1 MRHTRIK
8 MKDRSLPSLPA
19 LLIALT
25 GLAGSFPSAGQ
36 SRPQDLTMLSLEE
49 LMNVEV
55 LTATRKP
62 GLLSEIP
69 AAIDVVTAEDIR
81 RSGAMNIPDAL
92 RGVPGM
98 EVARVDANKWAVS
111 ARGFNSIY
119 SNKLLV
125 LLDGR
130 SLYSPIFSGVFWES
144 HDLLM
149 EDVSRIEV
157 IRGPGAT
164 LWGAGA
170 MNGIVNI
177 VSRDAGSTPGLYL
190 DAGGGTEEL
199 RWFNGRFGGFAGKRA
214 AYRVYARH
222 SARGGFENTE
232 GGEGRD
238 DWRGTNA
245 GFRVDLSPARRDHVT
260 VQAEGNW
267 GNVGQEGAPTLVPG
281 LMLDFPDY
289 RTETQSQ
296 YGLVRWR
303 RTLSDHS
310 DFAVRV
316 SLDRTQRRD
325 TLIIGGRYTTLD
337 VDGQH
342 HFRAGRHD
350 AVWGFGFRVTRN
362 RMDADLM
369 AAMNP
374 RNRTFRTFSAFLQDE
389 IDLVRRRLRL
399 TAGTK
404 VELNDFTGFEVQPNA
419 RLMWMPLNRHSFW
432 AAASRAVRLP
442 DPADYDLSIHYD
454 MPMLRMTIKGNPDL
468 APEELTAV
476 EFGWQ
481 VRPAAGFKA
490 GVNAYHNVYRNVHA
504 YNIGEIRVIENP
516 AAVEIPFFLD
526 NAMSGTVT
534 GAEFSAEGRIGTA
547 FRCRMSVS
555 GLDMRLDPSRDMLG
569 RFWYFQESLGLDK
582 DIVNAWLK
590 SKEGKSPDWMG
601 SLRCS
606 WNASRS
612 VDVDVMARIV
622 DELPG
627 IAIPSY
633 TGVDARVAYRPA
645 SFLELYV
652 TGQNLV
658 RRTHREFDE
667 SPAAFGATAVERG
680 VYGGASFRFVPR

>member
-1 MRHTRIK
+1 M
-8 MKDRSLPSLPA
+8 LPV
-19 LLIALT
+19 LLLLT
-25 GLAGSFPSAGQ
+25 GLGGSFPSVGQ
-36 SRPQDLTMLSLEE
+36 GRPQDLTALSLEE
-49 LMNVEV
+49 LMNIEV
-55 LTATRKP
+55 LMTTRKP
-62 GLLSEIP
+62 GRLSEVP
-69 AAIDVVTAEDIR
+69 AAIDVLTGEDIR

-111 ARGFNSIY
+111 ARGFNGIY

-144 HDLLM
+144 HDVLM

-190 DAGGGTEEL
+190 DAGSGTEEL
-199 RWFNGRFGGFAGKRA
+199 RWVSGRFGGSVGGRT
-214 AYRVYARH
+214 AYRVFARH
-222 SARGGFENTE
+222 SVRGGFENAE
-232 GGEGRD
+232 GEAGRD

-245 GFRVDLSPARRDHVT
+245 GFRVDASPTRRDHLT
-260 VQAEGNW
+260 LQAQGGW
-267 GNVGQEGAPTLVPG
+267 GNIGQEGSPTLVPG
-281 LMLDFPDY
+281 LVMNFPDY
-289 RTETQSQ
+289 RTRTQSH
-296 YGLVRWR
+296 YGLGRWQ
-303 RTLSDHS
+303 RTISDRN
-310 DFAVRV
+310 DFALQV
-316 SLDRTQRRD
+316 SVDRTQRHD

-337 VDGQH
+337 VDAQH
-342 HFRAGRHD
+342 HFRVGRHD
-350 AVWGFGFRVTRN
+350 AVWGAGFRITKN
-362 RMDADLM
+362 RMDDNLM

-374 RNRTFRTFSAFLQDE
+374 SSRTFRTSSAFIQDE
-389 IDLVRRRLRL
+389 IDLIVRRLRL

-404 VELNDFTGFEVQPNA
+404 VEHNDFTGFEVQPNV
-419 RLMWMPLNRHSFW
+419 RLMWMPSNRHSFW

-454 MPMLRMTIKGNPDL
+454 MPMVRMTINGNPDL
-468 APEELTAV
+468 EPEELTAF
-476 EFGWQ
+476 ECGWQ
-481 VRPAAGFKA
+481 ARPAAGLKA
-490 GVNAYHNVYRNVHA
+490 GVNAYLNVYRNIHA
-504 YNIGEIRVIENP
+504 YNIGEVRVIENP

-534 GAEFSAEGRIGTA
+534 GVEFSADGRIGTA
-547 FRCRMSVS
+547 FRCRLAVS

-569 RFWYFQESLGLDK
+569 RFRFYQQSLGLPQ
-582 DIVNAWLK
+582 DIVDSWLK
-590 SKEGKSPDWMG
+590 SKEGKSPDWMA

-606 WNASRS
+606 WNPCRR
-612 VDVDVMARIV
+612 VDVDIMARVV

-627 IAIPSY
+627 MAIPGY
-633 TGVDARVAYRPA
+633 TGIDARLAFHP
-645 SFLELYV
+645 SGFLELYV
-652 TGQNLV
+652 TGQNLA

-680 VYGGASFRFVPR
+680 VYGGASFRFIPR